1 MPFLKLDNAWSDLAS
16 SYNQNFSNKPS
27 IPSTNY
33 NSFDDGLIRGGLL
46 NATLSSVRDTARIGK
61 FFASGKGVLFLAK
74 QVGLQKSNPQLEQ
87 SSSSN
92 LNFIDRGNNNT
103 RLYNLGLN
111 TLAQVPI
118 NAFGGHI
125 IRHGITPVGGVG
137 FLEGDSKENIK
148 GYNYEKIVLG
158 NNDIGKNRLVG
169 YLDKIANNTTGSTP
183 TTLLTYN
190 GGASSV
196 YGIGST
202 SITTTTLKTDKYSEK
217 FLSYNG
223 LKGYFE
229 IYRSNANA
237 GTLKFIEDTKSQSSF
252 ANYGR
257 NQAKFLQSI
266 ADIGQ
271 SKAYEYEKLIDKNGT
286 NSLEAY
292 APVDEYSNKAITLNT
307 VANQLNKEASQLEKE
322 AAERSKQ
329 SEKNFGTNKNAD
341 FTIWRHEGYN
351 KANIQSRIG
360 VGTSQYGP
368 NGSKLNSTVDSINAI
383 NVVNSQVFYQNS
395 LKSNTD
401 VKIPYALNK
410 GDKEISGNFGR
421 DIIKFRIEFLNNDN
435 PTYVITDPN
444 NNDKVVD
451 SGLNTDVLAFR
462 AYLDDFSDGM
472 NAKWNPYRYMGRGE
486 EFYVYEGFTRDI
498 SVAFTLHAHSEEEM
512 RPMYQKLNYLISSFT
527 PDYSP
532 SGKMRGNIGY
542 LTVGDYLYRQ
552 PGVFTDI
559 KLSGMLDAG
568 WEIGIEENGDFNGQ
582 YEVPKHIKVALS
594 FKPIHTFLPRKV
606 KYKENEDKT
615 KNINEINA
623 PFVTLDKVAYP
634 AQAGER
640 FEYDKEGNVV
650 KDDKGNWVRKTKAKN
665 VYLD

>member
-1 MPFLKLDNAWSDLAS
+1 MPFLTLDNAWSDLAS

-46 NATLSSVRDTARIGK
+46 NAGLSSVRDTARIGK
-61 FFASGKGVLFLAK
+61 FFASGKGVLFLVK
-74 QVGLQKSNPQLEQ
+74 QVGLQLSNPKLEQ
-87 SSSSN
+87 PSGSSTNFFSS
-92 LNFIDRGNNNT
+92 LSNNNT

-125 IRHGITPVGGVG
+125 IRHGITPVGGIG
-137 FLEGDSKENIK
+137 FLEGDSKGNIN
-148 GYNYEKIVLG
+148 GYNYEKIVLE
-158 NNDIGKNRLVG
+158 NNDIGNNRLVG
-169 YLDKIANNTTGSTP
+169 YLDKISNTPNGSTP
-183 TTLLTYN
+183 ITLLSYN

-196 YGIGST
+196 YGIGNT
-202 SITTTTLKTDKYSEK
+202 EIKTTTLNTDKEFFN

-223 LKGYFE
+223 LKRHFE
-229 IYRSNANA
+229 KYRSNANT
-237 GTLKFIEDTKSQSSF
+237 GTLNFNTSTNFELDRANF
-252 ANYGR
+252 ARGR
-257 NQAKFLQSI
+257 ANNLQSQ
-266 ADIGQ
+266 ADNLKTSADYYEQQIDTNGDQDTVLSAYSVVDDYNNQ
-271 SKAYEYEKLIDKNGT
+271 SAYL
-286 NSLEAY
+286 
-292 APVDEYSNKAITLNT
+292 SNK
-307 VANQLNKEASQLEKE
+307 ANQLNKEASQLKQEADEKFQ
-322 AAERSKQ
+322 RSKD
-329 SEKNFGTNKNAD
+329 NFNTNKNAD
-341 FTIWRHEGYN
+341 FSVWHHQNYTGS
-351 KANIQSRIG
+351 NIQSRIG
-360 VGTSQYGP
+360 VGASQYGP
-368 NGSKLNSTVDSINAI
+368 NGIKLQPTVDSINAI
-383 NVVNSQVFYQNS
+383 NVVGSEVFYGNS

-401 VKIPYALNK
+401 SEIPPYALNK
-410 GDKEISGNFGR
+410 GNKEVSGYFGR

-435 PTYVITDPN
+435 PIFTVKNDAGETYSD
-444 NNDKVVD
+444 
-451 SGLNTDVLAFR
+451 LNTDVLAFR

-486 EFYVYEGFTRDI
+486 EFYVYEGFSRDV
-498 SVAFTLHAHSEEEM
+498 SVSFTLHAHSDAEM
-512 RPMYQKLNYLISSFT
+512 KPIYQKLNYLMSSFA
-527 PDYSP
+527 PDYS
-532 SGKMRGNIGY
+532 SGNKMRGNIGY

-568 WEIGIEENGDFNGQ
+568 WEIAINSNGKLGNGQ

-634 AQAGER
+634 AQAGAKYGKDENGKSIIT
-640 FEYDKEGNVV
+640 KEP
-650 KDDKGNWVRKTKAKN
+650 KN
-665 VYLD
+665 IYLD